1 MKDIF
6 DKWYKGYII
15 TDMELGDSLDNII
28 FMYEEPLLEIKNKDE
43 KIDKGTDL
51 NP

>member
-1 MKDIF
+1 MKDNPN
-6 DKWYKGYII
+6 KYKGYII

-28 FMYEEPLLEIKNKDE
+28 FMYEEPLLELKNQE
-43 KIDKGTDL
+43 KIETEEGTDI